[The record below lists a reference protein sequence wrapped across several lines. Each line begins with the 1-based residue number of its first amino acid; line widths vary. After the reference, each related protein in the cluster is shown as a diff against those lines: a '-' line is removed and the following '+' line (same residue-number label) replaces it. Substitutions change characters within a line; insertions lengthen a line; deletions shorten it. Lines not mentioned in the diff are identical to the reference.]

1 MRGLW
6 RLVKEAYNEWSADN
20 AFRLGASLS
29 YYTVFSI
36 APLLVLTMTVIG
48 LVFGQEAAQS
58 EVMSQVRGLMGQEV
72 GATVESMVGGSQSR
86 TSGIFASLISLV
98 TLLLGASGVFV
109 ELQDSM
115 NVIWDAPARASAGIW
130 AFIKG
135 RLLSFAMVIGIGFL
149 LLVSLVLSA
158 ALSAMAEYFTPMLPE
173 PLSGWMLPAVHF
185 AVSLGV
191 IALLFAVMF
200 KVLPDVE
207 NRWRDVWP
215 GAIITALLFTVGK
228 FAIGVYLGRS
238 GVASSY
244 GAAASF
250 ILLLLW
256 VYYSSLILFFGAELT
271 QVYARRAGAHPAARR
286 PARQAA

>member
-1 MRGLW
+1 MRSLW
-6 RLVKEAYNEWSADN
+6 TLVKEAYNEWSADN

-36 APLLVLTMTVIG
+36 APLLVLTMAVVG
-48 LVFGQEAAQS
+48 LVFGQEAAQG
-58 EVMSQVRGLMGQEV
+58 EIMGQVRGLMGSEV
-72 GATVESMVGGSQSR
+72 ASTIESMVGSSQNR
-86 TSGIFASLISLV
+86 ASGIFASVISVL

-115 NVIWDAPARASAGIW
+115 NIIWNAPARQSAGIW

-149 LLVSLVLSA
+149 LLVSLVVSA
-158 ALSAMAEYFTPMLPE
+158 ALSGLAEYMTPMLPE
-173 PLSGWMLPAVHF
+173 PLSGWMLPVIHF
-185 AVSLGV
+185 SVSLAV

-215 GAIITALLFTVGK
+215 GALITALLFTVGK
-228 FAIGVYLGRS
+228 FAIGLYLGRS

-271 QVYARRAGAHPAARR
+271 QVYARRAGAQPARQ